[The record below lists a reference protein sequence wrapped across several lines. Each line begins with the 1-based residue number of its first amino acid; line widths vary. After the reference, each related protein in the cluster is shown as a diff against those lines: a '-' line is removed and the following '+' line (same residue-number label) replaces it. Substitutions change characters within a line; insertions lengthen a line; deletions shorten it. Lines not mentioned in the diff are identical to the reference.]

1 MNFGLLDLTN
11 KENKY
16 DFHINVENADLNQ
29 LNLVKDSVSILREM
43 LLCRFQEIPLKIYKE
58 TFTLKK
64 PLIKIIKTP
73 IILMILTLGLV
84 LMKTGFAPLN
94 SPDII
99 EEKS

>member
-1 MNFGLLDLTN
+1 MNFDGLLDLTN

-29 LNLVKDSVSILREM
+29 LNLVNDSVSKGEM

-58 TFTLKK
+58 TFTFKK

-84 LMKTGFAPLN
+84 LMKTGFAH
-94 SPDII
+94 
-99 EEKS
+99 